1 MSELIRGEMGDMKDL
16 YQDDAVLISR
26 FQAGQHEA
34 FDALITKHQARA
46 YQYAYRLARDAEEA
60 SDVVAEAF
68 VRVYKALCNFK
79 GESAFTTW
87 LYRILTNCY
96 LDMRKKEKSR
106 QTTSL
111 EAALH
116 TDEGELERQIED
128 TSRTPHQAAERSE
141 RERTIE
147 WAVEKLPEYQKAM
160 ILMYHVEMLS
170 YEEIANSL
178 ELPIGTVKSRLNRA
192 RLSLRELLKHEHEM
206 FAMVA

>member
-1 MSELIRGEMGDMKDL
+1 MTPRKKGGIEIVKEI
-16 YQDDAVLISR
+16 YQDDALLIQR
-26 FQAGQHEA
+26 FQGGDHSA

-68 VRVYKALCNFK
+68 VRVYRALCNFK

-106 QTTSL
+106 PSTSL

-116 TDEGELERQIED
+116 TDDGELERQIED
-128 TSRTPHQAAERSE
+128 PNRTPHEEAERTE

-147 WAVEKLPEYQKAM
+147 GAVERLPEYQKAM
-160 ILMYHVEMLS
+160 IMMYHVDMLS
-170 YEEIANSL
+170 YEEIAQAL

-192 RLSLRELLKHEHEM
+192 RLSLRELLRTEQDM
-206 FAMVA
+206 FALAS

>member
-1 MSELIRGEMGDMKDL
+1 LI
-16 YQDDAVLISR
+16 Q
-26 FQAGQHEA
+26 
-34 FDALITKHQARA
+34 KHQARA

-106 QTTSL
+106 PSTSL

-116 TDEGELERQIED
+116 TEDGELERQIED
-128 TSRTPHQAAERSE
+128 PGRTPHMEAERNE
-141 RERTIE
+141 RENTIE
-147 WAVEKLPEYQKAM
+147 RAVERLPEYQKAM
-160 ILMYHVEMLS
+160 IMMYHVEMLS
-170 YEEIANSL
+170 YEEIAQSL
-178 ELPIGTVKSRLNRA
+178 DLPIGTVKSRLNRA
-192 RLSLRELLKHEHEM
+192 RLSLRELLRTEQEL
-206 FAMVA
+206 FAVA

>member
-1 MSELIRGEMGDMKDL
+1 MKEI
-16 YQDDAVLISR
+16 YQDDALLIER
-26 FQAGQHEA
+26 FQQGEHSA
-34 FDALITKHQARA
+34 FDALIQKHQARA

-106 QTTSL
+106 PATSL

-116 TDEGELERQIED
+116 TEDGELERQIED
-128 TSRTPHQAAERSE
+128 PNRTPHQEAERNE

-147 WAVEKLPEYQKAM
+147 GAVEKLPPYQKAM
-160 ILMYHVEMLS
+160 IMMYHVEMLS
-170 YEEIANSL
+170 YEEIAQSL
-178 ELPIGTVKSRLNRA
+178 DLPIGTVKSRLNRA
-192 RLSLRELLKHEHEM
+192 RLSLRELLRTEQDL
-206 FAMVA
+206 FALAS

>member
-1 MSELIRGEMGDMKDL
+1 MKEQ
-16 YQDDAVLISR
+16 YTDDALLIQR
-26 FQAGQHEA
+26 FQNGDHSA
-34 FDALITKHQARA
+34 FDALIQKHQARA
-46 YQYAYRLARDAEEA
+46 YQYAYRLARDSEEA

-106 QTTSL
+106 PATSL

-116 TDEGELERQIED
+116 TEDGELERQIED
-128 TSRTPHQAAERSE
+128 PSRTPHQEAERNE
-141 RERTIE
+141 RERTIDG
-147 WAVEKLPEYQKAM
+147 AVQRLPEYQRAM

-170 YEEIANSL
+170 YEEIAQSL
-178 ELPIGTVKSRLNRA
+178 ALPIGTVKSRLNRA
-192 RLSLRELLKHEHEM
+192 RLSLRELLRGEQEM
-206 FAMVA
+206 FAVA

>member
-1 MSELIRGEMGDMKDL
+1 MGSLTVKEI
-16 YQDDAVLISR
+16 YQDDALLIQR
-26 FQAGQHEA
+26 FQAGDQA
-34 FDALITKHQARA
+34 SFDALICKHQARA

-68 VRVYKALCNFK
+68 VRVYRALCNFK

-106 QTTSL
+106 PATSL

-116 TDEGELERQIED
+116 TEDGELERQIED
-128 TSRTPHQAAERSE
+128 PNRTPHQEAERNE

-147 WAVEKLPEYQKAM
+147 DAVARLPEYQKAM
-160 ILMYHVEMLS
+160 IMMYHVEMLS
-170 YEEIANSL
+170 YEEIAQAL
-178 ELPIGTVKSRLNRA
+178 DLPIGTVKSRLNRA
-192 RLSLRELLKHEHEM
+192 RLSLRELLRTEHEM
-206 FAMVA
+206 FALAS